1 MGERLGE
8 TDERRSWRRLAT
20 HSLQHGPRVLLGNA
34 AKLHELG
41 HVDGRVVV
49 QAPELREKE
58 GVAFEFR

>member
-1 MGERLGE
+1 MRIRAKARE
-8 TDERRSWRRLAT
+8 TELET